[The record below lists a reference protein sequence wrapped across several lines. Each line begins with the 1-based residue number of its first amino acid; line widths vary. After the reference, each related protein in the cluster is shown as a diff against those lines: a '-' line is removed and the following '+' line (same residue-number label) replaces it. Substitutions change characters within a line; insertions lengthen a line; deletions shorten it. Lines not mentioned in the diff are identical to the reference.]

1 MHKNAG
7 LPYNT
12 TLKDSSSDARALKQ
26 NYNQLRN
33 AILTHFPDAERACA
47 YVQGKID

>member
-12 TLKDSSSDARALKQ
+12 TLKDPSSDTRAELKLQ
-26 NYNQLRN
+26 SIAD

-47 YVQGKID
+47 